1 MSRGIFS
8 LGSAILALL
17 AIITLQQEIQH
28 VSDNRKNANSQDKI
42 LSINGELGALS
53 GEISW

>member
-17 AIITLQQEIQH
+17 AIITLQQEIQY